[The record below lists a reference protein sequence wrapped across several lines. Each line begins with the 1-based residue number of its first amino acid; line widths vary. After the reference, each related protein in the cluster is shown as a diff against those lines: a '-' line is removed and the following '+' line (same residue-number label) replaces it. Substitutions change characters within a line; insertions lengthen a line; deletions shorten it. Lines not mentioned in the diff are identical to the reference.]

1 MKRQLLRI
9 KDTGGY
15 VYYIDPD
22 KVIGL
27 MPYTETQGVLKKTE
41 REGVLIIT
49 GFSDDSDHCSPVGID
64 VFGTYL
70 EVARKLGMEIYEPG
84 EEVRTYERQKGTNIK

>member
-1 MKRQLLRI
+1 MRRQLIRV

-27 MPYTETQGVLKKTE
+27 MPYTQTHGVLKKTE

-49 GFSDDSDHCSPVGID
+49 GFNDDSDHCSPVGID

-84 EEVRTYERQKGTNIK
+84 EEIRVRKELKGSIIE

>member
-1 MKRQLLRI
+1 MKRQLIRVT
-9 KDTGGY
+9 DTGGY

-70 EVARKLGMEIYEPG
+70 EVAHKLGMEIYEPG
-84 EEVRTYERQKGTNIK
+84 EEVRIQKGPKGTVIE